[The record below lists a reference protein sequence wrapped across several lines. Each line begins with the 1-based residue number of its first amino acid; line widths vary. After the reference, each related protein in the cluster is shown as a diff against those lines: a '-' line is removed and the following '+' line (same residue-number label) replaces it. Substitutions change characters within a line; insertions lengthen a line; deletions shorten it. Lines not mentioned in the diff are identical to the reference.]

1 MLMQGVMTLHRD
13 PDVVMTRADG
23 GQQVGRE
30 MCLDGLE
37 MVPWWLARG
46 ASCGLAKIMYVF
58 QSF

>member
-1 MLMQGVMTLHRD
+1 MTLHRD